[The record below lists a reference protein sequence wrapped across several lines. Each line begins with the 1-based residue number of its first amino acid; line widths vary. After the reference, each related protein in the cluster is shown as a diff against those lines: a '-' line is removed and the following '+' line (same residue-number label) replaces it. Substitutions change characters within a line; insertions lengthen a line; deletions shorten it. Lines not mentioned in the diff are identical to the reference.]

1 MFAPVGGKSTAPAVA
16 PVVFFYIALYI
27 VIKALNILEA
37 IRMKEKKSVKQL
49 RAERERYLERVR
61 VECRKSRQ
69 KKIDA
74 GLLNISVWVP
84 AAQKEKIK
92 AGCRQLCERHLKK
105 GEVKS

>member
-1 MFAPVGGKSTAPAVA
+1 
-16 PVVFFYIALYI
+16 
-27 VIKALNILEA
+27 
-37 IRMKEKKSVKQL
+37 MKEKKSVKQL

-74 GLLNISVWVP
+74 GLLNISIWVP

-92 AGCRQLCERHLKK
+92 AGCRQLCEEYLKK
-105 GEVKS
+105 KETGGE